1 MGWDGTVW
9 DGKARHS
16 TVWHG
21 MAQREPRF
29 WLAYT
34 AFEGAA
40 FGHRSEAARQGW
52 EGCAQPRIAH
62 KIRAPMCLRS
72 GSHYQP

>member
-29 WLAYT
+29 WLACT

-40 FGHRSEAARQGW
+40 VEHRSERQGR